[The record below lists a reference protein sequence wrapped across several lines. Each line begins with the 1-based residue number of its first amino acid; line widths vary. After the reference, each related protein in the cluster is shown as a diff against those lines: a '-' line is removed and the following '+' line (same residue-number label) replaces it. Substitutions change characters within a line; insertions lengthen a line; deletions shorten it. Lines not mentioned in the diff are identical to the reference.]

1 MSTMLTQGI
10 LVTVESRYIP
20 ERSSAA
26 AHQYAFAYTVKIAN
40 RGDVTAQ
47 LRSRHWIITDA
58 DGVVQE
64 VEGEGVVGP
73 EPVLRPGEEFE
84 YTSWC
89 IDRHAERLDAR
100 HYQMVT
106 EYRRAVRRRSGAVS
120 ALAAPAPELAGRDF
134 QGLPRPWR
142 PPGGG
147 GMFRATRRSAWK
159 A

>member
-1 MSTMLTQGI
+1 MSTMLTRGI

-64 VEGEGVVGP
+64 VEGEGVVGAQ
-73 EPVLRPGEEFE
+73 PVLRPGEEFE

-89 IDRHAERLDAR
+89 IIATPSGSMRGT
-100 HYQMVT
+100 YQMVT
-106 EYRRAVRRRSGAVS
+106 NTGEQFDAEVALFGSPSRNSSISEPLRLSGAS
-120 ALAAPAPELAGRDF
+120 PPMAPAG
-134 QGLPRPWR
+134 W
-142 PPGGG
+142 
-147 GMFRATRRSAWK
+147 WWHV
-159 A
+159 